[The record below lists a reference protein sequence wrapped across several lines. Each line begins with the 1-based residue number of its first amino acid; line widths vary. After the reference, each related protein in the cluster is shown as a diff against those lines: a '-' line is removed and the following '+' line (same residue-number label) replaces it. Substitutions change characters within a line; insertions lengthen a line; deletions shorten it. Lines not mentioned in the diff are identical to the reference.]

1 MKKEVNI
8 DKIVKILDDYYP
20 PHIMDVNY
28 EGQPYKVLV
37 SCLLSLRTRDE
48 ITFPV
53 SAKLF
58 AVADTPE
65 KMANLPQDKLENL
78 IKSINYY
85 KTKAQNIIDFSKIIV
100 EKHDNQVPETIE
112 ELLKF
117 KGVGRKTANLVVS
130 LGHLKPAICVDT
142 HVHKIANRLG
152 YIETKNPEQTEYA
165 LRDKLP
171 VEYWRVLNQL
181 LVLHGRE
188 ICKTINPKCS
198 VCPII
203 EYCNQVITNNQNR
216 SKK

>member
-20 PHIMDVNY
+20 PHIMDTNY

-58 AVADTPE
+58 DVADTPE
-65 KMANLPQDKLENL
+65 KMANLSQDELESL

-85 KTKAQNIIDFSKIIV
+85 KTKAQNIIDFSKLIV
-100 EKHDNQVPETIE
+100 EKYDNKVPDTIE

-117 KGVGRKTANLVVS
+117 KGVGRKTANLVVA

-142 HVHKIANRLG
+142 HVHKIMNRLG
-152 YIETKNPEQTEYA
+152 YIETKTPEQTEYA
-165 LRDKLP
+165 LREKLE
-171 VEYWRVLNQL
+171 VKYWRVLNQL

-198 VCPII
+198 ICPII
-203 EYCNQVITNNQNR
+203 DYCNQIIV
-216 SKK
+216 KKNK